1 MSGPSIYDLHAPQL
15 LARGFFPLSIGPG
28 TKKPQH
34 FVPSLNQYHDTT
46 GWTHP
51 ARRPETSPQPGAG
64 IGVRLGKQA
73 DGTYF
78 IALDWDD
85 EDSANAAMDAFPPT
99 VTKEG
104 QRGFTAFYRSSKPIP
119 SRDFRLRGR
128 AAVQVLSDGRQTV
141 VPPSEHPDIRRPYKW
156 TSKYTLYTICSG
168 ELSALPDDYIEKIES
183 LLQPLGYEPTPQLET
198 DEYRNGG
205 DDHGHRILSPAV
217 TRPHHQIDGREAIRS
232 RS

>member
-73 DGTYF
+73 DGTYVV
-78 IALDWDD
+78 ALDWDD
-85 EDSANAAMDAFPPT
+85 DEAATIAMNVWPPT

-141 VPPSEHPDIRRPYKW
+141 VPPSVHPDIRRPYTW
-156 TSKYTLYTICSG
+156 TSKYTLYNISSG
-168 ELSALPDDYIEKIES
+168 ELSALPDDYIEKIEKI
-183 LLQPLGYEPTPQLET
+183 LQPLGYEPTPQLET

-205 DDHGHRILSPAV
+205 DDHGHRILSPA
-217 TRPHHQIDGREAIRS
+217 
-232 RS
+232 